1 MQQLFSRKTTLLWS
15 LLVVLSAA
23 CSTDFDLEAEWK
35 DIPVVYG
42 FLSKQDSAHY
52 IRVEKA
58 FLQLGGDATQIAQ
71 IADSLYY
78 DDKVKVQLQ
87 RLSNGQ
93 FFDLT
98 KVDGSLEG
106 YPRQGGP
113 FAQVPNYLYKIKAS
127 NILLKEGEKIRL
139 LINRGE
145 DKAPVT
151 AETTVLGNMTPRESN
166 PASPVNWGYDR
177 TVNFGWGA
185 DLNTQIFDLRLVI
198 YYKESVPGDPAVLT
212 DKSITWVLKEDI
224 LRDSEEERMSFGVQG
239 EDLYKFLGQNLPP
252 VSDRI
257 RIFDHMDVYISGSG
271 QELVDLLRVTR
282 ANVGITSSQEVPVY
296 SNLSEGRGIFTS
308 RTQAIR
314 FGLQMTNTSL
324 DSLRNGIHTRDLNF
338 R

>member
-1 MQQLFSRKTTLLWS
+1 MKKPFSHTWILLSSALLLFSF
-15 LLVVLSAA
+15 A

-42 FLSKQDSAHY
+42 FLSKQDTAHY

-78 DDKVKVQLQ
+78 DDKVQVQLQ

-93 FFDLT
+93 VFNLT
-98 KVDGSLEG
+98 KVDGRLEG
-106 YPRQGGP
+106 YPRKDGP
-113 FAQVPNYLYKIKAS
+113 FAQQPNYLYKIKAPVIS
-127 NILLKEGEKIRL
+127 LKAGEKIRL

-145 DKAPVT
+145 EKALVT
-151 AETTVLGNMTPRESN
+151 AETTVLGEMTPRESN

-177 TVNFGWGA
+177 TVTFGWSA
-185 DLNTQIFDLRLVI
+185 DPNTKIFDLRLVI
-198 YYKESVPGDPAVLT
+198 YYKESTPGNPAVLN
-212 DKSITWVLKEDI
+212 DKNITWVLKEDI
-224 LRDSEEERMSFGVQG
+224 LRDSEEERISYGVQG
-239 EDLYKFLGQNLPP
+239 EDLYKFLGQNLPA

-271 QELVDLLRVTR
+271 QELVDLLRITR

-314 FGLQMTNTSL
+314 LGLQMTNTSL
-324 DSLRNGIHTRDLNF
+324 DSLRNGIHTRGLNF
-338 R
+338 K